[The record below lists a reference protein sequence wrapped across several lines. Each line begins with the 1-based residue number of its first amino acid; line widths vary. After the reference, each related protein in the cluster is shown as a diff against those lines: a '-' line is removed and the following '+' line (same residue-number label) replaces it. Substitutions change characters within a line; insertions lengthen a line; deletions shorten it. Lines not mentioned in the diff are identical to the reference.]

1 MKITNRNK
9 LEVMN
14 LIHNNRRTT
23 LNETYCSL
31 SQQEMAEYLCCN
43 RRRISRIICKL
54 TDEGYIVPRNG
65 KVRRYALTINGK
77 GVLKNLAQSDS
88 YSLAVSIKN
97 RHLKLL
103 KTNMFVFI
111 NYKVIS

>member
-31 SQQEMAEYLCCN
+31 SQHEMAEYLCCN
-43 RRRISRIICKL
+43 RNKVSRIICRL
-54 TDEGYIVPRNG
+54 IDEGYIILRNG
-65 KVRRYALTINGK
+65 KVRRYALTTKGK
-77 GVLKNLAQSDS
+77 DVLMNLNT
-88 YSLAVSIKN
+88 K
-97 RHLKLL
+97 
-103 KTNMFVFI
+103 
-111 NYKVIS
+111 